1 MESKK
6 EPTELRYSFKDGTHV
21 EIEISRKKLR
31 FYEAVKEL
39 IVSIDALS
47 NESKQELPMGI
58 SIGGYEITI
67 NKSK

>member
-6 EPTELRYSFKDGTHV
+6 EPTELSYSFKDGKRV

-31 FYEAVKEL
+31 FYEAIKEL
-39 IVSIDALS
+39 IISTDALS
-47 NESKQELPMGI
+47 NESEQELPMGI